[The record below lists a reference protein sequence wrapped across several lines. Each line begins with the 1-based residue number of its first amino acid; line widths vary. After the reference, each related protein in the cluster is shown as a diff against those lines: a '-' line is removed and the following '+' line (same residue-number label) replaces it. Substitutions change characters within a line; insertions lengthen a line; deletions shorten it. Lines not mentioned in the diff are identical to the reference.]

1 MTEKAVVKWPI
12 MQISTLLRTT
22 PYWEHVTQRV
32 QTKIFAFS
40 RHFPSYNRVSVTT
53 NIKNSGLLVRIQD
66 GDEEN
71 SASRRKLGRIKGNF
85 AAVLDGTENKSM

>member
-1 MTEKAVVKWPI
+1 MTYYANQHVAKDDAI
-12 MQISTLLRTT
+12 LRARHAT
-22 PYWEHVTQRV
+22 W
-32 QTKIFAFS
+32 TKIFAFS

-85 AAVLDGTENKSM
+85 AAALDGTENKLM